1 MTTDALPSRR
11 PLTPRQA
18 VLFGTLTVGVLDIL
32 DAFVF
37 FGFRGVPPIS
47 ILQSIASGLLGRAAY
62 QGGVPTAL
70 LGLLLHFFIAFVVV
84 LVYFLASRR
93 LPALTRHPV
102 VCGLLYGLLVYAV
115 MNLAVIPLSAAA
127 VGGPPSGLSL
137 VNGLLIH
144 ALGVGL
150 PSALFAR
157 AARPS
162 AD

>member
-1 MTTDALPSRR
+1 MTAALPARR
-11 PLTPRQA
+11 PLTPNQA

-32 DAFVF
+32 DALVF

-62 QGGVPTAL
+62 QGGAPTAA
-70 LGLLLHFFIAFVVV
+70 LGLFLHFFIAFVVV
-84 LVYFLASRR
+84 LVYVLASRR
-93 LPALTRHPV
+93 LPVLTRHPV

-115 MNLAVIPLSAAA
+115 MNLIVVPLSAA
-127 VGGPPSGLSL
+127 VTGGPPSGIVL

-150 PSALFAR
+150 PSALFAH